1 MIMAATDIMD
11 DRPSSPAMAIGAFEM
26 KEESKEFSRSLAI
39 STSPSHHETDTPAV
53 QDGEIH
59 DSIINPTSE
68 DASSN
73 SLDTLT
79 PSQDLPSSDDL
90 NQTSGEVSSNSNA
103 QQDLASPDEPALG
116 KRFIAPKDF
125 ELLKVIG
132 MGAFGKV

>member
-1 MIMAATDIMD
+1 MD
-11 DRPSSPAMAIGAFEM
+11 DRPSSPAIAMAIGAFEM

-59 DSIINPTSE
+59 DIINPTSE

-73 SLDTLT
+73 SLDTST
-79 PSQDLPSSDDL
+79 PSQDFPSSDDL

-103 QQDLASPDEPALG
+103 QQDLASPDESALG

>member
-1 MIMAATDIMD
+1 MAATDIMD
-11 DRPSSPAMAIGAFEM
+11 DRPNSPAMANGVFEM
-26 KEESKEFSRSLAI
+26 KDDSKEFSRSLAI
-39 STSPSHHETDTPAV
+39 TSPSHHETDNLAV

-59 DSIINPTSE
+59 NIIQTSE
-68 DASSN
+68 DASN
-73 SLDTLT
+73 ISLDTST
-79 PSQDLPSSDDL
+79 PNRDLPSSDDL

-103 QQDLASPDEPALG
+103 QQDLASPDESTLG